1 VAGDRAE
8 LTGTID
14 AAGSSTATVE
24 RTAGV
29 GGRWRGFGRTRRAR
43 ERGRGGS
50 AEGASER
57 GEVGEQGAG
66 AGTWPENARTWARPR
81 QGIVGERLGTAD
93 RWGRRDRERERA
105 RGKGTAPIDR
115 PHRAARGRGEERA
128 RGRDR
133 LIGGVRLSTRA
144 GARAI

>member
-1 VAGDRAE
+1 LVAR
-8 LTGTID
+8 
-14 AAGSSTATVE
+14 VE
-24 RTAGV
+24 
-29 GGRWRGFGRTRRAR
+29 R

-66 AGTWPENARTWARPR
+66 MGTWPENVRTWARPPR
-81 QGIVGERLGTAD
+81 GIVGERLGTAN

-105 RGKGTAPIDR
+105 QGKRTAPTDR

-133 LIGGVRLSTRA
+133 LTGGVRLSARA
-144 GARAI
+144 GARAQAGPTWAN